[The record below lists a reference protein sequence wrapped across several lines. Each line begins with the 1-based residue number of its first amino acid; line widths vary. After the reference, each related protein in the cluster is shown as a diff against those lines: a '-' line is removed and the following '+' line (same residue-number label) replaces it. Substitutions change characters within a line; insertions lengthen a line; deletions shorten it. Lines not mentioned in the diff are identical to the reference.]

1 MKVTVDFEE
10 CLKDSPRFR
19 CVGPGGAR
27 RGGRAGGGRVGRSA
41 GPAGP
46 AQVPR
51 PRPAPLPLPV
61 PPRAG
66 GSSQPRACGSGDP
79 SRGQARA
86 RAALLSPLGWPL
98 LCHGCALRAADVFCL
113 GLSHLVAMRSR
124 SGLIESWN
132 CMIVCNSVWLL
143 ITVRCRIHLSKKLR
157 LRFVSRRVLSR
168 QVTLGSHHIYPQCS
182 YSPLLVLFLQ
192 GEKLGE
198 ALCLNPVMHS
208 ALSDSLRHCC
218 LWRNCRRP
226 YGEIV

>member
-1 MKVTVDFEE
+1 
-10 CLKDSPRFR
+10 
-19 CVGPGGAR
+19 
-27 RGGRAGGGRVGRSA
+27 VGRSA

-46 AQVPR
+46 APVPR

-113 GLSHLVAMRSR
+113 GLSHLVAMRSQI
-124 SGLIESWN
+124 GLIESWN

-143 ITVRCRIHLSKKLR
+143 IAVRCRIHLRKQEIKAKICEQKSAISSSYVGCSSDIPSMR
-157 LRFVSRRVLSR
+157 LFSALGPFPSRREAG
-168 QVTLGSHHIYPQCS
+168 GSPLPQSCNAQCS
-182 YSPLLVLFLQ
+182 F
-192 GEKLGE
+192 
-198 ALCLNPVMHS
+198 
-208 ALSDSLRHCC
+208 
-218 LWRNCRRP
+218 
-226 YGEIV
+226 

>member
-1 MKVTVDFEE
+1 MDFEE

-19 CVGPGGAR
+19 CLGPGGAR
-27 RGGRAGGGRVGRSA
+27 RGGRAGGGRVGRRA
-41 GPAGP
+41 GPVGP

-113 GLSHLVAMRSR
+113 GLSHLVAMRSQ

-143 ITVRCRIHLSKKLR
+143 IAVRCRIHLRKQEIKAKICEQKSAISSSYVGFSSHLPSM
-157 LRFVSRRVLSR
+157 LLFSALGPFPSRREAG
-168 QVTLGSHHIYPQCS
+168 GSPLPQSCNAQCS
-182 YSPLLVLFLQ
+182 F
-192 GEKLGE
+192 
-198 ALCLNPVMHS
+198 
-208 ALSDSLRHCC
+208 
-218 LWRNCRRP
+218 
-226 YGEIV
+226 